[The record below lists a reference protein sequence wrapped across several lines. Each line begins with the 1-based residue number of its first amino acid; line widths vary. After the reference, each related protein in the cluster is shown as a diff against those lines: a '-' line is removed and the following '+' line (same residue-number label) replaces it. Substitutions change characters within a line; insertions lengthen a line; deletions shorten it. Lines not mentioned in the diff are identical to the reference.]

1 MIELTSDEA
10 EKYPRFLDNY
20 LFDLRMEIVETKA
33 HDLQLALRKSSLRN
47 LNQLK
52 LEKS

>member
-1 MIELTSDEA
+1 
-10 EKYPRFLDNY
+10 
-20 LFDLRMEIVETKA
+20 MEIVERKA
-33 HDLQLALRKSSLRN
+33 HDLQLALRKFVEKV